1 MKRMT
6 NFIGMNKSIFQGFYD
21 LMNEYPREVRLHAP
35 RWISLN
41 DEEKAFCNGLY
52 LKDFFKLEN
61 GLVSCLIEDSINTD
75 KYFAII
81 GVEKDIEFYS
91 EILIPQSV
99 TKEFFFRIVCDLAI
113 QPRESSDR
121 YSIENELLFESR
133 ETVGY
138 AGHEYDVVK
147 KYFPYIHL
155 FKIQEGYVESDMPLI
170 NLTGYFLCEHK
181 EGIGVGYCEEVLVQ
195 YKEIFTLNFETLNYN
210 ALVRSLINIYYKD
223 VFMDIYRCIEY
234 LYKAYNINEIK
245 KNLKTTLSLDDVYS
259 TVTSQLGYRFI
270 ESKSI
275 NKIFQDMP
283 SSVTTKLRNIE
294 LFEEKEEEEEEK
306 EDGKEAKWFY
316 KIRNSLVHGRR
327 MEKELQ
333 LEEKDW
339 FVLLGV
345 SLEILKMVHQY
356 AKDHNISGD
365 FIHQIQ
371 KN

>member
-6 NFIGMNKSIFQGFYD
+6 NFKRMNQLIFQGFYD
-21 LMNEYPREVRLHAP
+21 LMNEYPRGIHIHAP

-52 LKDFFKLEN
+52 VKDFFRLEN
-61 GLVSCLIEDSINTD
+61 GLISCLIEDSINND

-99 TKEFFFRIVCDLAI
+99 TREFFFRIVCDLAI
-113 QPRESSDR
+113 QPRESSDT
-121 YSIENELLFESR
+121 YSIENELLFESKDT
-133 ETVGY
+133 EGY

-147 KYFPYIHL
+147 KYFPSIHL
-155 FKIQEGYVESDMPLI
+155 FKIQEGYVGSDLPLI
-170 NLTGYFLCEHK
+170 NLTGYFLCENK
-181 EGIGVGYCEEVLVQ
+181 EGIGVVYCEEVLVQ
-195 YKEIFTLNFETLNYN
+195 YKEIFILNFETLNYN

-234 LYKAYNINEIK
+234 LYKAYNINEIRK
-245 KNLKTTLSLDDVYS
+245 DLKTTLSLDDVYS
-259 TVTSQLGYRFI
+259 AVTSQLSYKFT
-270 ESKSI
+270 EAASI
-275 NKIFQDMP
+275 NKIFQDVP
-283 SSVTTKLRNIE
+283 SSVITKLRNIE
-294 LFEEKEEEEEEK
+294 IFEGEGK
-306 EDGKEAKWFY
+306 EDEWFY
-316 KIRNSLVHGRR
+316 RVRNSLVHGRR

-333 LEEKDW
+333 FEEKDW

-356 AKDHNISGD
+356 AKDHTISVD